1 MKTKIYEF
9 DPVIYPR
16 KLWITYEATNEELN
30 KMFPYGDSDGR
41 RFEDEK
47 QYYGITYKTADKE
60 NKGGVL
66 IRFESKDAMTPWNI
80 THEVIHAAGF
90 ICKYVGIEPDF
101 ENDEAFT
108 YLATW
113 IAKCCCKVKDG
124 DNQEKDTVEKML
136 ERVRNAEDM

>member
-16 KLWITYEATNEELN
+16 KLWITYEATSEELN

-47 QYYGITYKTADKE
+47 QYYGITYKTADKD

-80 THEVIHAAGF
+80 THEVIHATGF

-113 IAKCCCKVKDG
+113 IAKCCYKVKDG